1 MANSAA
7 HAAPPASNSSPRR
20 TTNIGLLGFGTV
32 GRSFA
37 EVLAASGREDLRITH
52 VFNRGVDRKRSAA
65 GAEFVPQD
73 ARWTELVEEVL
84 RAPEVDIVVELIG
97 GVYPIEE
104 WVRTALE
111 RGKHVVTAN
120 KQLIA
125 IRGGD
130 LLPFAA
136 QHGRQ
141 LLYNAAVAGGVP
153 VIPGI
158 VQGLGGDQ
166 ITRVSGILNGTCN
179 FMLSA
184 MEGGAEYADILRE
197 AQRLGY
203 AEADPSADVDGYD
216 ARAKLCIL
224 ARLAM
229 GAALKPESLPT
240 QTISAVSAVDFAY
253 AKELD
258 ATIRQISRAERT
270 PEGIRARV
278 APMLVPRSSP
288 LALSHGT
295 QNTVVTSGRF
305 GGDVVFSGHGA
316 GGHPT
321 AVAVLSDVLTA
332 AENSLQLRP
341 EAQPLPVSGDV
352 LAPHY
357 LRFVVQDEP
366 GIVAAIAGALA
377 DQHVNI
383 DVVLQHRGHTSKRL
397 PFVITTEPCRR
408 STLERAVA
416 AMGRMS
422 FMVEPPLVLQILVV
436 EDPDTD

>member
-1 MANSAA
+1 MPPVLPVNSAQA
-7 HAAPPASNSSPRR
+7 GQRQGRPR
-20 TTNIGLLGFGTV
+20 NIALLGFGTV
-32 GRSFA
+32 GRAFA
-37 EVLAASGREDLRITH
+37 EVLAASGRTDLRISH
-52 VFNRGVDRKRSAA
+52 VFNRGVERKRGGPGS
-65 GAEFVPQD
+65 EFLDEDV
-73 ARWTELVEEVL
+73 RWTELVEEVL

-97 GVYPIEE
+97 GVYPLEE

-125 IRGGD
+125 IRGAD
-130 LLPFAA
+130 LFAFAA
-136 QHGRQ
+136 GHGRQ
-141 LLYNAAVAGGVP
+141 LLYGAAVAGGVP

-166 ITRVSGILNGTCN
+166 IHRIAGILNGTCN

-184 MEGGAEYADILRE
+184 MENGAEYADILRE

-216 ARAKLCIL
+216 ARAKLCVL

-229 GAALKPESLPT
+229 GAQLKPESLPT
-240 QTISAVSAVDFAY
+240 QTISRVSAVDFAY
-253 AKELD
+253 ARELE

-270 PEGIRARV
+270 EEGVRARV
-278 APMLVPRSSP
+278 APMLVPRTSP

-316 GGHPT
+316 GGHAT
-321 AVAVLSDVLTA
+321 AVAVMSDVLA
-332 AENSLQLRP
+332 IAGGSVQLRP
-341 EAQPLPVSGDV
+341 EAHPLPISGDV
-352 LAPHY
+352 IAPHY
-357 LRFVVQDEP
+357 LRFIVRDEP
-366 GIVAAIAGALA
+366 GIVAAIATALA
-377 DQHVNI
+377 AEHVNI
-383 DVVLQHRGHTSKRL
+383 DAVLQSRGHSGERL
-397 PFVITTEPCRR
+397 PFVITTEPCLR

-416 AMGRMS
+416 SMAKLP
-422 FMVEPPLVLQILVV
+422 FMVEPPLVLQIMVV
-436 EDPDTD
+436 DDRDTD